1 MELGTRAGA
10 VIIAA
15 ALLFCALR
23 FHKSTNSK
31 GKKIGTAL
39 AFIAGLA
46 TIAAIVGDWMGVLSD
61 FWASVVV
68 ALLLVAFVVLIVDW
82 AMDKRP
88 DKPAFW
94 SAFALPT
101 LLVVGF
107 VQIPAVGNQIGDGG
121 KQVADQMSKVGDKPA
136 EKSGK

>member
-1 MELGTRAGA
+1 MEFGTRAGA
-10 VIIAA
+10 VVIAA

-23 FHKSTNSK
+23 FHKSSNPK
-31 GKKIGTAL
+31 GKKIGTAF
-39 AFIAGLA
+39 AFVAGLA
-46 TIAAIVGDWMGVLSD
+46 TLAAVVGDWMGVLSD
-61 FWASVVV
+61 FWASVIV
-68 ALLLVAFVVLIVDW
+68 ALMFIAFVVLVVDW

-94 SAFALPT
+94 AAYALPT
-101 LLVVGF
+101 LLVVGI

-136 EKSGK
+136 GKSGK